1 MKKSIIRVISL
12 LICFVICC
20 SFISCKKETEDDGT
34 YYGRVQKIKEGSKF
48 LVQNGES
55 EYKILL
61 PSEPV
66 PAEEYAASEFNQL
79 LSQVSGVKLEVVT
92 EADLSV
98 STKYISIGDTV
109 MAEDAN
115 AILGVNG
122 INRNGFKIKSYK
134 DGLLIV
140 AGDRSGL
147 IYGVYRFFEK
157 QCNYMYYTPDEIRLD
172 KSSSIKMHE
181 YDFEDWPDFP
191 NREIYTYANLHYPEQ
206 TMRYYMNSSMFS
218 KHSELYGE
226 GTWWSSLLDQSL
238 VLQLLSY
245 ETYRAENP
253 TWFVGGAGG
262 SNATN
267 PQLCF
272 SKALDDMK
280 AYEKGEWFDENGN
293 WIEGY
298 ADGSHGMFWTL
309 CYNLIRNYVAV
320 ETDKTLFQLGMSDNM
335 DFCNC
340 ARCKEEISAYTRTGL
355 VIRFANQVADV
366 VKEWQQANCP
376 ERTIYLTVFAYLTVV
391 QPPVKLVGGEYQPID
406 ESVKVRD
413 NIVVRY
419 APIQEGYLFP
429 LLDKERNANAY
440 FQMNGWK
447 ALASHFAVWDYTVN
461 FGEFYHPFPSWMT
474 MYDNLKSYYDY
485 GYVDIFNQ
493 GNSYSEHLAFYWFD
507 MWMRTRLCWDIHADY
522 DKLAEEFLTAY
533 YGVASNCVKEY
544 MDRLGF
550 IYLKWS
556 EKSGYTGKLGATA
569 TLDKWPI
576 EVVESLWTIF
586 NKGYSAIENSSSLS
600 AERKQ
605 VLKER
610 LDYETVFCRFLELK
624 LHSIYFSRDELIEK
638 IDTFEAIC
646 KRGNLGGLRSWTTID
661 EEILAFR
668 AAL

>member
-1 MKKSIIRVISL
+1 MKKSIIKIISL
-12 LICFVICC
+12 LICFIICF
-20 SFISCKKETEDDGT
+20 SLVSCKKPAEDDGT
-34 YYGRVQKIKEGSKF
+34 YYGRVQIIKEGSKY
-48 LVQNGES
+48 LVENGVS

-61 PSEPV
+61 PSDPV

-79 LSQVSGVKLEVVT
+79 LSQVSGVKLEIVT
-92 EADLSV
+92 EADLSK
-98 STKYISIGDTV
+98 STKYVSIGNTV
-109 MAEDAN
+109 MAEQAN
-115 AILGVNG
+115 ATLGAND

-157 QCNYMYYTPDEIRLD
+157 QCNYMYFTPTEIRLD
-172 KSSSIKMHE
+172 KTSTIKMHE

-191 NREIYTYANLHYPEQ
+191 NREIYTYANKNYPEQ
-206 TMRYYMNSSMFS
+206 TMHYYMNSSMFS
-218 KHSELYGE
+218 KHSDMYGE

-238 VLQLLSY
+238 ALQLLSY

-253 TWFVGGAGG
+253 TWFFGGAGG

-280 AYEKGEWFDENGN
+280 AYEKGEWFDEDGN

-309 CYNLIRNYVAV
+309 CYNLIRNYVSV
-320 ETDKTLFQLGMSDNM
+320 ETDKTLFQLGMSDNK

-340 ARCKEEISAYTRTGL
+340 ERCKEEISAYTRSGL

-391 QPPVKLVGGEYQPID
+391 QPPVKYVNGEYVPID
-406 ESVKVRD
+406 ESVRVRD

-419 APIQEGYLFP
+419 APIEEGYLFP
-429 LLDKERNANAY
+429 LLDKEHNANAY
-440 FQMNGWK
+440 FQMTGWK

-474 MYDNLKSYYDY
+474 MYDNLKGYYDY

-507 MWMRTRLCWDIHADY
+507 MWMRTRICWDIHADY
-522 DKLAEEFLTAY
+522 NALKEEFFSAY
-533 YGVASNCVKEY
+533 YGVAADSISAY
-544 MDRLGF
+544 MDRLSM
-550 IYLKWS
+550 IYLSWA
-556 EKSGYTGKLGATA
+556 EKSGYNGKMQATA
-569 TLDKWPI
+569 TLDKWPLAVI
-576 EVVESLWTIF
+576 QNLWTYFDSAI
-586 NKGYSAIENSSSLS
+586 YAIENDSSISS
-600 AERKQ
+600 ERKE

-610 LDYETVFCRFLELK
+610 IDYDSVSVRYFELK
-624 LHSIYFSRDELIEK
+624 LHSNNFSKAELAKK
-638 IDTFEAIC
+638 IDDFEAIC
-646 KRGNLGGLRSWTTID
+646 RRGNLGGLRSWTTIY
-661 EEILAFR
+661 EEILTWR
-668 AAL
+668 EAL